1 MQVWF
6 WIWIAVI
13 VASVVVEALT
23 LDMVSVWFG
32 AGAFIPMILA
42 ATNVCGWE
50 IQMIIFIIVS
60 ALLIIFLRKITM
72 RYLFKNSGAK
82 TNKDSLIGLTARML
96 EATDFDTVGSIKIND
111 VVWSAVGDNGQ
122 EIEKGKV
129 VEIVA
134 IAGNKLKV
142 KEIQE
147 ESQKQIK
154 NKKEKE
160 NEGEK

>member
-1 MQVWF
+1 
-6 WIWIAVI
+6 
-13 VASVVVEALT
+13 
-23 LDMVSVWFG
+23 
-32 AGAFIPMILA
+32 
-42 ATNVCGWE
+42 
-50 IQMIIFIIVS
+50 
-60 ALLIIFLRKITM
+60 
-72 RYLFKNSGAK
+72 
-82 TNKDSLIGLTARML
+82 ML